1 MIVEHNQSS
10 FYDNKYKFNGKE
22 LDEATGMYYY
32 GARYYDPRIS
42 IFVSVDPLAEQFVGW
57 TPYHYVHQNPIN
69 LIDPTGMSAENNDG
83 GGWLNR
89 AWNNVKSIFSS
100 SNDPS
105 TTSSPIEHTELDEI
119 TINANRKPNWFQRNF
134 SKNKLANDWENMK
147 ENSGWNHFVNYKFK
161 GYGSI
166 VHSGQGYDEGAGW
179 DDYEKK
185 YHVLKSTD
193 VSTYSFGKTP
203 TVKELIEGLGKGVS
217 IGEDKNVQEGI
228 KKLQKIILFNPSN
241 KGDTIEVSHE
251 QRKSLIKDQ
260 EKNLNYQEY
269 KRFSDSLRRE
279 GYYFNAM
286 KIP

>member
-69 LIDPTGMSAENNDG
+69 LIDPTGMSAENSDG

-105 TTSSPIEHTELDEI
+105 TASSPIEHTELDEI

-134 SKNKLANDWENMK
+134 SRDKFSRDWKNNKEKSGYNHAANYVEDNRENISNTWNSPLARTAVPDK
-147 ENSGWNHFVNYKFK
+147 V
-161 GYGSI
+161 
-166 VHSGQGYDEGAGW
+166 
-179 DDYEKK
+179 
-185 YHVLKSTD
+185 
-193 VSTYSFGKTP
+193 
-203 TVKELIEGLGKGVS
+203 GVS
-217 IGEDKNVQEGI
+217 LSSSVTAVAGLNVG
-228 KKLQKIILFNPSN
+228 FNFDWITRGN
-241 KGDTIEVSHE
+241 D
-251 QRKSLIKDQ
+251 
-260 EKNLNYQEY
+260 
-269 KRFSDSLRRE
+269 
-279 GYYFNAM
+279 
-286 KIP
+286 